1 MGHGHD
7 HGAVSGE
14 ADRRWLTLALVVLTA
29 FTIGEAIAGLAIGS
43 LALLS
48 DAGHLVTD
56 VVALAIAV
64 LASKI
69 AARPARGAFTYGFS
83 RVDALSGQ
91 ANGITLL
98 LLAFWFLIE
107 AIHRFMH
114 PPEVSGGAMTVIAL
128 IGVAVNVVVVGLA
141 ARANANS
148 LNVRGAVA
156 HLINDLWAFILT
168 AIAGLVIMKTG
179 WTRADALASI
189 VIAGLMILSG
199 IDLIRKSGRVFLEA
213 APVGVEP
220 SLIGQ
225 DMANVEG
232 VGQVHD
238 LHVWELGAG
247 EPALS
252 AHVMVLELFDC
263 HEVAEKVRQV
273 LADLHHISHATL
285 QADHLQ
291 DEVAHDDCASN
302 HGPGYVGQIL

>member
-7 HGAVSGE
+7 HGAATGE

-29 FTIGEAIAGLAIGS
+29 FTVGEAIAGLAIGS

-107 AIHRFMH
+107 AVDRFMH

-179 WTRADALASI
+179 WTQADALAS
-189 VIAGLMILSG
+189 VAIAGLMIFAG
-199 IDLIRKSGRVFLEA
+199 IDLIRKSGRIFLEA
-213 APVGVEP
+213 APIGVEP

-225 DMANVEG
+225 DMADVEG

-252 AHVMVLELFDC
+252 AHVMVLESFDC

-285 QADHLQ
+285 QADHLR
-291 DEVAHDDCASN
+291 DAMAHDDCASN
-302 HGPGYVGQIL
+302 HGPGYVGQI